1 MDPTEKLVVNTVRTL
16 AADLTQQFKGGHPGT
31 AMGAALIGVAL
42 WRHAMR
48 FNPKNPD
55 WFNRDRFVLSAGHAC
70 LWQYIHL
77 HLSGYDAWTLDALK
91 KYHNPDFG
99 IAAGHPE
106 IEFPGIELTT
116 GLLGQGIANAVG
128 LAIASKHLAATYN
141 KPDFPLVDNRIYCFM
156 GDGCFQEGVG
166 QEALSLAAHLKLDNL
181 TVIYDDNSV
190 TVDGSIDLCFTDD
203 TSMKMKANGFHVI
216 KVMDGDNDLHGIISG
231 LETAKTTRDKPT
243 FIHIRT
249 TIGYG
254 SRKAN
259 TGSAHGAALGDTEV
273 TYVKEQ
279 FGFDINKKFVVPQ
292 EVYDY
297 FAPLTADG
305 AQYESSWNELFH
317 TGYAKEYPKEY
328 AELCSRVHAKE
339 APTFDASLL
348 PPKSEL
354 PKAPQATRKSSH
366 IIVSAFAPR
375 YRTLILGSADLMES
389 TFVHWQKKYDEE
401 GLEAMV
407 EFQHP
412 STSLGTYA
420 GRQIRYGIRE
430 FAMIGVA
437 NGLNA
442 YQNGMLIP
450 ICSSYFQFWLY
461 AASAVRMSALQ
472 GLRFIGIGTHDSIGV
487 GEDGPTHQSI
497 ALGTFFRALPNCNL
511 LRPADVEEVLGC
523 WLLALS
529 PSSSHTPTIMCL
541 TRQAVPHL
549 DGTDRS
555 KVAKGAY
562 VVWES
567 HEGTVPE
574 ITLIGTGSEVA
585 LCLKAGELLTSRRV
599 RVVSMPSQEHFIRQ
613 TKTYREG
620 LLGVGKALVIAV
632 EAWGSY
638 GWARWAHASVSMH
651 TFGLSAPQETLYEI
665 FGFGPQTVADKIG
678 DLVSRRT
685 RQDGVIDLPG
695 VGEFEELL
703 VGYAKMHAGP
713 HNI

>member
-1 MDPTEKLVVNTVRTL
+1 MDPTEKLV
-16 AADLTQQFKGGHPGT
+16 QFKGGHPGT

-42 WRHAMR
+42 WRHTMR
-48 FNPKNPD
+48 FNPKNPE

-77 HLSGYDAWTLDALK
+77 HLAGYEVWGMDALK
-91 KYHNPDFG
+91 GYHNPDFE

-106 IEFPGIELTT
+106 IEFPGVEVTT
-116 GLLGQGIANAVG
+116 GLLGQGVANA
-128 LAIASKHLAATYN
+128 HLGAVYN
-141 KPDFPLVDNRIYCFM
+141 RPEVAVVDNRVYCLVS
-156 GDGCFQEGVG
+156 DGCLQEGVG

-190 TVDGSIDLCFTDD
+190 TVDGSIDHCFTDD
-203 TSMKMKANGFHVI
+203 TSAKMKANGFHVLE
-216 KVMDGDNDLHGIISG
+216 VMDGDNDLHGIISA
-231 LETAKTTRDKPT
+231 LDTAKTIKDKPT

-249 TIGYG
+249 TIGYS

-259 TGSAHGAALGDTEV
+259 AGSAHGAMLGVTEV
-273 TYVKEQ
+273 TYVKQQ
-279 FGFDINKKFVVPQ
+279 FGFDVDKRFVVPQ
-292 EVYDY
+292 EIYDY
-297 FAPLTADG
+297 FASLTELG
-305 AQYESSWNELFH
+305 AEYESTWNELFH
-317 TGYAKEYPKEY
+317 TTYAR
-328 AELCSRVHAKE
+328 LNSRVYAKE

-348 PPKSEL
+348 PPKNEL

-366 IIVSAFAPR
+366 IVVSTFAPW
-375 YRTLILGSADLMES
+375 YKTLMLASADLMES
-389 TFVHWQKKYDEE
+389 TFVHWQKNF
-401 GLEAMV
+401 GLT
-407 EFQHP
+407 FSQP
-412 STSLGTYA
+412 STSLGTCA

-430 FAMIGVA
+430 FAMISVA

-442 YQNGMLIP
+442 YQNGMIIP
-450 ICSSYFQFWLY
+450 VCSSYFQFWLY
-461 AASAVRMSALQ
+461 AASGLRMSGLQ

-555 KVAKGAY
+555 KVEKGAY

-585 LCLKAGELLTSRRV
+585 LCLRVGELLAPRRV
-599 RVVSMPSQEHFIRQ
+599 RVVSMPSQDHFIRQ
-613 TKTYREG
+613 MKAYRDD
-620 LLGVGKALVIAV
+620 LLGVGEALVVAV

-638 GWARWAHASVSMH
+638 AWARWAHASVSMH

-665 FGFGPQTVADKIG
+665 LGFGPQTVADKIG

-685 RQDGVIDLPG
+685 GRDGVIELPEM
-695 VGEFEELL
+695 GEFEELL